1 MKPLT
6 AVRHRFLIVLT
17 LSVAAVAACVQ
28 ARAETRSDQIQLRFD
43 YAGARKLFTALNQ
56 RELSSQDIAELYK
69 VQGLAGMVDN
79 VTRFIPEVTRR
90 EFEQHLLKFIETG
103 KEPGHNGYTVW
114 DFKRVLAT
122 RGEVEGLIGK
132 LEADESR
139 IIARTLRELEPF
151 RPDTGPLTITVYFV
165 AGGVSDGFVPERS
178 REPSLYVNLTR
189 ARGDLEGVE
198 SNLTHE
204 IYHVMQQSA
213 SRRAGL
219 GSIVDEPEKLE
230 LAQRLLA
237 TTLWEGSANYAA
249 DPRHLQGS
257 GPYLEMWRDR
267 FAQNTTPQKLAE
279 HFALFETVLND
290 LQARRMSWDD
300 AYARGFAGPQSP
312 FYFVGHEMTRVIDQR
327 CGRQCVQQLF
337 NQPPAAFFERYIEI
351 YKRDASI
358 RNRFSSGTEASIAEG
373 PKPAGVP

>member
-103 KEPGHNGYTVW
+103 KEPGHNGYIVW
-114 DFKRVLAT
+114 DFKQVLAT

-132 LEADESR
+132 LEADESQ
-139 IIARTLRELEPF
+139 IIATTLRELEPF

-165 AGGVSDGFVPERS
+165 AGGVSDG
-178 REPSLYVNLTR
+178 
-189 ARGDLEGVE
+189 
-198 SNLTHE
+198 
-204 IYHVMQQSA
+204 QS
-213 SRRAGL
+213 
-219 GSIVDEPEKLE
+219 
-230 LAQRLLA
+230 
-237 TTLWEGSANYAA
+237 SA
-249 DPRHLQGS
+249 
-257 GPYLEMWRDR
+257 
-267 FAQNTTPQKLAE
+267 
-279 HFALFETVLND
+279 
-290 LQARRMSWDD
+290 
-300 AYARGFAGPQSP
+300 
-312 FYFVGHEMTRVIDQR
+312 
-327 CGRQCVQQLF
+327 
-337 NQPPAAFFERYIEI
+337 
-351 YKRDASI
+351 
-358 RNRFSSGTEASIAEG
+358 
-373 PKPAGVP
+373 